1 MIKLL
6 LDSSTPFLYVSLIKD
21 DKEMW
26 SYLEKGNND
35 HSEKLTTLLKNMFE
49 QQNLQVSDINQI
61 IVSKGPGSYTGI
73 RVSMTIAKMFSWAK
87 NIPLYT
93 FSTLDLL
100 LSKFKNKD
108 GLYVSKIDARRGNS
122 FVKVVEIKKGVWVT
136 HLEDVFMPNPE
147 LDQLIQS
154 QYARAIIFNEIKED
168 NFNSVDFLKSNVIHR
183 VEDVYGLVPSYL
195 RSGI

>member
-1 MIKLL
+1 
-6 LDSSTPFLYVSLIKD
+6 
-21 DKEMW
+21 
-26 SYLEKGNND
+26 
-35 HSEKLTTLLKNMFE
+35 
-49 QQNLQVSDINQI
+49 
-61 IVSKGPGSYTGI
+61 
-73 RVSMTIAKMFSWAK
+73 MFSWAK